1 MFDRYTCE
9 RLTMK
14 GRECVY
20 EVRAPERLASEP

>member
-14 GRECVY
+14 DREFVY
-20 EVRAPERLASEP
+20 ELRAPERLASEP

>member
-14 GRECVY
+14 DREFGY
-20 EVRAPERLASEP
+20 ELRAPERLASEP